1 MTFHHI
7 LQYKSISSLLR
18 GGGALVS
25 VVRLRAVMEDRRIN
39 FGAGPAAL
47 PMAVLERI
55 QGELLNYQGALV
67 RYKFVVISLHTNII
81 SSSSI
86 NIVIR
91 SLLSLS
97 CDTSYSLCVQHRADI
112 SPHHEGSG
120 CSVMELS
127 HRSPHFADIIAR
139 AESSVREL
147 LYVGPSQEWCLREVV
162 VLL

>member
-67 RYKFVVISLHTNII
+67 RYKFTCSSYNTGLQLCMLLNELRMASHNCFTTTETNKT
-81 SSSSI
+81 
-86 NIVIR
+86 
-91 SLLSLS
+91 L
-97 CDTSYSLCVQHRADI
+97 
-112 SPHHEGSG
+112 E
-120 CSVMELS
+120 
-127 HRSPHFADIIAR
+127 
-139 AESSVREL
+139 
-147 LYVGPSQEWCLREVV
+147 
-162 VLL
+162 